1 MEKKKER
8 EGEGEGERIAH
19 LQWNC
24 FYQGD
29 SAPRGHRVFPLICTV
44 EEIAFPISVSLT
56 VFSFPLSSLIILS
69 SLSTQE

>member
-1 MEKKKER
+1 MEKKK
-8 EGEGEGERIAH
+8 EGEGERIAH

-29 SAPRGHRVFPLICTV
+29 SAPRGHSVFPLTCTV
-44 EEIAFPISVSLT
+44 EEMAFPISLI
-56 VFSFPLSSLIILS
+56 FSFPLSSLIILS